1 MRKYLTEKSIRYII
15 AQCKQG
21 RRTATIAYEMNVTQ
35 RHIQRIWAEFRKTGG
50 SACTENSQGIV
61 IIASRIKR
69 YFAIS
74 IRCVIN

>member
-21 RRTATIAYEMNVTQ
+21 RRTATIAYETNVTQ

-50 SACTENSQGIV
+50 TTCTKNSWKTFISTIRDPNQS
-61 IIASRIKR
+61 SR
-69 YFAIS
+69 S
-74 IRCVIN
+74 